1 MLQADTAHSDDLIS
15 VTQDS
20 IEKPDETA
28 EDESYIFD
36 EEPNDRCLISYSG
49 VLKSSI
55 FRRKISLPKLTKAE
69 WHRQADL
76 SLLLAITTSSI
87 CFDSNM
93 PDNIVRQTL

>member
-36 EEPNDRCLISYSG
+36 EEAKRQ
-49 VLKSSI
+49 VLDI
-55 FRRKISLPKLTKAE
+55 IG
-69 WHRQADL
+69 
-76 SLLLAITTSSI
+76 
-87 CFDSNM
+87 
-93 PDNIVRQTL
+93 IVV

>member
-28 EDESYIFD
+28 EYESYIFD
-36 EEPNDRCLISYSG
+36 EEAKRQVLDIILRR
-49 VLKSSI
+49 LKSSI
-55 FRRKISLPKLTKAE
+55 FRRKKSLPKLTKAE

>member
-36 EEPNDRCLISYSG
+36 EEAKRQVLDIILRR
-49 VLKSSI
+49 LKSSI
-55 FRRKISLPKLTKAE
+55 FRRKKSLPKLTKAE

>member
-36 EEPNDRCLISYSG
+36 EEAKRQVLDIILRR
-49 VLKSSI
+49 LKSSI
-55 FRRKISLPKLTKAE
+55 FRRKKSLPKLTKAE
-69 WHRQADL
+69 WHRKADL

>member
-36 EEPNDRCLISYSG
+36 EEAKRQVLDIILRR
-49 VLKSSI
+49 LKSSI

-69 WHRQADL
+69 WHRQAVL